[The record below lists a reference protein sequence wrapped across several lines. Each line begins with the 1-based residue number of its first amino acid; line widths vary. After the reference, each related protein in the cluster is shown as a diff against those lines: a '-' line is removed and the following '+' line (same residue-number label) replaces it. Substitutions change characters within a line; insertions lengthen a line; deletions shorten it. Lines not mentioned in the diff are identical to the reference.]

1 MVAADRAMYQAKALG
16 KNQISGNPR
25 PRRAPSRLLAG
36 PEAIS
41 EPAQVDA
48 PQPES
53 ELTAPAAATVAA
65 DRPSRPTATAFTVE
79 PTTNGS
85 HHEAHGEDEPD
96 PADVRRQIA
105 AARRNMDPDHQIRR
119 AMDAFLSSPTPSRAD
134 REQGS

>member
-1 MVAADRAMYQAKALG
+1 MYQAKALG

-36 PEAIS
+36 PEEIS
-41 EPAQVDA
+41 EPAPVDA
-48 PQPES
+48 PPEP
-53 ELTAPAAATVAA
+53 ELTAPAPIPAA
-65 DRPSRPTATAFTVE
+65 DPPSRSTAKAFTVE
-79 PTTNGS
+79 ATTNGS

-134 REQGS
+134 REQDS

>member
-1 MVAADRAMYQAKALG
+1 MYQAKALG

-36 PEAIS
+36 PEEIS
-41 EPAQVDA
+41 QPAPVDA
-48 PQPES
+48 LPPEP
-53 ELTAPAAATVAA
+53 ELTAPAPIPAA
-65 DRPSRPTATAFTVE
+65 DPPSRSTAKAFTVE
-79 PTTNGS
+79 ATTNGS

-134 REQGS
+134 REQDS